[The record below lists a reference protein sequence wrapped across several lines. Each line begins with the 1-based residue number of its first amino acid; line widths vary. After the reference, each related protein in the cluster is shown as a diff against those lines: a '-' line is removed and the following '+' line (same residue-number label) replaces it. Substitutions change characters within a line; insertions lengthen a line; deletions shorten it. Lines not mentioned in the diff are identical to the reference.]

1 MAMPQDQD
9 HVDATALVARALV
22 PYGERPG
29 PEGVAALTDAL
40 ITCGQRLHRALCETP
55 ARQRPAGAF
64 EALAAWEYFAA
75 VGPLG
80 SGPHANWNHARGLAR
95 IIRQLMRALEQA
107 AGASAS

>member
-1 MAMPQDQD
+1 MGMPQDQT
-9 HVDATALVARALV
+9 DAIALVARALA

-29 PEGVAALTDAL
+29 PEGVAALTDGL
-40 ITCGQRLHRALCETP
+40 ITCGQKLHDALSGTP
-55 ARQRPAGAF
+55 SQQRPIGAF
-64 EALAAWEYFAA
+64 EALAEWEYFAA

-95 IIRQLMRALEQA
+95 IIRQLMRALEHA

>member
-1 MAMPQDQD
+1 MSMLQD
-9 HVDATALVARALV
+9 HTDATALVARVLA

-29 PEGVAALTDAL
+29 PQDVAALTDAL
-40 ITCGQRLHRALCETP
+40 ITCGQQLHDALSRTP
-55 ARQRPAGAF
+55 SRQRLLGTF
-64 EALAAWEYFAA
+64 EALAEWEYFAA

-95 IIRQLMRALEQA
+95 IIRQLTRALEHP